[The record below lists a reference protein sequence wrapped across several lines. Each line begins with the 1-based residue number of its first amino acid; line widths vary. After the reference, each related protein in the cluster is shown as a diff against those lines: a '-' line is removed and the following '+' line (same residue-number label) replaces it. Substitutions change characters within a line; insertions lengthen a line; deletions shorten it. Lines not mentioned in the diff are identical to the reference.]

1 MSRKF
6 RVNAS
11 RKPVKCA
18 DAGSDVYFV
27 VLDSAGNIVSTS
39 IVDADIADRTARQL
53 RSGGRKVR
61 KFTNEADYNAFL
73 DKCDESRHEN
83 SRMSKKSVGA
93 STKRKRTVKAA
104 RSPKIE
110 DWGDGPVKVFWKSG
124 KWSIIMD
131 GYGLG
136 ITDGWGVERP
146 IIYTHKNPPT
156 VAYDGTAV
164 SVPPY
169 VKRKFEELVQ
179 KGVLKN
185 RSDLYDS
192 GEWDT
197 YFEAS
202 TSTKRKYTIEASAKT
217 DLTRKLSKLY
227 NAYTAIDDDKALK
240 RAGMTLAEYNA
251 LPDVFER
258 LQKNGHV
265 NTFMTGLANYFKKFG
280 FSVSLDGTDYEI
292 TASSST
298 KRRFAVNASTGKSKT
313 IEVHFNDGRKPAK
326 YTASVL
332 EDMMTE
338 SNVDYIIDAETGEL
352 IYDSE
357 HGDVRGSKSVKC
369 SARPAKRKTTI
380 KASESDCEKAQIVVD
395 TILTENSLNL
405 HDYHGNIGS
414 HIDGWI
420 FIEDRD
426 GNWNFNDNVTGIS
439 ALVDSD
445 GHVMKCYNSY
455 TVDGSEN
462 IECSEDV
469 MCWVDPVEARFMVD
483 LMYGPNGGYA
493 EDRYFDDWSEV
504 EAYAHDGLMRGFYAR
519 IWDKQ
524 TGDTITI
531 SPDEYAEAW
540 ENGAADFDIN
550 EDIVNFKN
558 RVVTSSTKIQC
569 DDQSGGTYCIVYNG
583 KVIAE
588 TDGLYNGLDDCG
600 ESEIAEI
607 LLMDDAA
614 LKACADYVNSFGDP
628 VLTGDEIG
636 EANEVAMVLAEII
649 SNDYADKSDAE
660 SFGDSISWDGNILE
674 WFDSSE
680 LADDVTSSTK
690 IEAFRDDT
698 VDETAVRELVLVIT
712 NDGDLYRQ
720 RTTPII
726 ENLKK
731 KAAKGTYDRE
741 KAVKLWQYLADDGV
755 RMYDKEYG
763 SGRGSVAMLNP
774 ATRRRIAEELSD
786 YYEEEIMWD
795 INHSDDDSELTTM

>member
-11 RKPVKCA
+11 RKPVKCKMSDEEFYTRDFPSVAAGKVVVKPQRGNWTVFIGLSDGTIAYQWCESKEKAQREAKYARDTIKRYGA
-18 DAGSDVYFV
+18 D
-27 VLDSAGNIVSTS
+27 DSYWVEEGYKIWNPNV
-39 IVDADIADRTARQL
+39 
-53 RSGGRKVR
+53 
-61 KFTNEADYNAFL
+61 E
-73 DKCDESRHEN
+73 
-83 SRMSKKSVGA
+83 SKKKVSCKT
-93 STKRKRTVKAA
+93 SPKNKRTVKAA
-104 RSPKIE
+104 RNPKIE
-110 DWGDGPVKVFWKSG
+110 DW
-124 KWSIIMD
+124 
-131 GYGLG
+131 
-136 ITDGWGVERP
+136 
-146 IIYTHKNPPT
+146 
-156 VAYDGTAV
+156 
-164 SVPPY
+164 
-169 VKRKFEELVQ
+169 
-179 KGVLKN
+179 
-185 RSDLYDS
+185 

-202 TSTKRKYTIEASAKT
+202 ASPKRKRTINAAASKN

-227 NAYTAIDDDKALK
+227 NDYMAIDDDKALK
-240 RAGMTLAEYNA
+240 KTGMTLAEYNA

-292 TASSST
+292 TASRST
-298 KRRFAVNASTGKSKT
+298 KRSFAVKASTDKSKT
-313 IEVHFNDGRKPAK
+313 IEVHFSDGRKPAK

-352 IYDSE
+352 IYESE

-469 MCWVDPVEARFMVD
+469 MCLTDPITDRFMVD

-569 DDQSGGTYCIVYNG
+569 DGGSDGTYCIVYNG

-628 VLTGDEIG
+628 VLTGDEVG
-636 EANEVAMVLAEII
+636 DANEVAMVLAEII
-649 SNDYADKSDAE
+649 SDDYAEYKSDTE

-674 WFDSSE
+674 WFDSSD

-774 ATRRRIAEELSD
+774 ATRRRIAEELRD

-795 INHSDDDSELTTM
+795 INHTDDDSELTTM

>member
-27 VLDSAGNIVSTS
+27 ILDSAGNIVSTS
-39 IVDADIADRTARQL
+39 IVDADIADRTAKQL

-73 DKCDESRHEN
+73 DKCDESRREN

-93 STKRKRTVKAA
+93 STKRK
-104 RSPKIE
+104 
-110 DWGDGPVKVFWKSG
+110 
-124 KWSIIMD
+124 
-131 GYGLG
+131 
-136 ITDGWGVERP
+136 
-146 IIYTHKNPPT
+146 
-156 VAYDGTAV
+156 
-164 SVPPY
+164 
-169 VKRKFEELVQ
+169 
-179 KGVLKN
+179 
-185 RSDLYDS
+185 
-192 GEWDT
+192 
-197 YFEAS
+197 S
-202 TSTKRKYTIEASAKT
+202 TIKASAKT

-298 KRRFAVNASTGKSKT
+298 KRKFTVNASTGKSKT

-369 SARPAKRKTTI
+369 SALDDARDNREELSGTYY
-380 KASESDCEKAQIVVD
+380 IVY
-395 TILTENSLNL
+395 N
-405 HDYHGNIGS
+405 GNIIVETDGTGDAGEDALAEVFTMDADALAAAVEYLNSFGDDLIGADEAGDAGEVARVLSQFIQMEYDEGQMDPTYFGS
-414 HIDGWI
+414 DIYWDGGRIEWFDSSDYID
-420 FIEDRD
+420 
-426 GNWNFNDNVTGIS
+426 
-439 ALVDSD
+439 VDAAQ
-445 GHVMKCYNSY
+445 
-455 TVDGSEN
+455 T
-462 IECSEDV
+462 IECGDAIA
-469 MCWVDPVEARFMVD
+469 DRFMVD
-483 LMYGPNGGYA
+483 LMYQADGGYA

-569 DDQSGGTYCIVYNG
+569 DDKSGGTYCIVYNG

-660 SFGDSISWDGNILE
+660 SFGDSISWNGNILE
-674 WFDSSE
+674 WFDSSD

-774 ATRRRIAEELSD
+774 ATRRRIAEELRD